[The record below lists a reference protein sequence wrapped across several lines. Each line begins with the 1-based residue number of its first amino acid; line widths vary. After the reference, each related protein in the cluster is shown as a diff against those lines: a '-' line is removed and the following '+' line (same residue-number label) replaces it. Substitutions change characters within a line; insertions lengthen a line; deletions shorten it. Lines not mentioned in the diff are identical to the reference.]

1 MSEHPILDE
10 AVVELTAPD
19 GRVFRFRYGAVIPYA
34 GEEYV
39 VLLEMEDSPSGEE
52 QILITRVVEEGGE
65 LSFVVAEEEDVIEQV
80 FNKYV
85 TMTLQA
91 ATEGLHDCDDDCC
104 CGHEHHHDDCECGCG
119 HEHHHDCDCG
129 HDHGCDCGCE
139 HE

>member
-52 QILITRVVEEGGE
+52 QILITRVVEQDGE

-85 TMTLQA
+85 AMTLQA

-104 CGHEHHHDDCECGCG
+104 CGHEHH
-119 HEHHHDCDCG
+119 DCDCG
-129 HDHGCDCGCE
+129 HDHHHDHGCDCGCDHH